1 MPLLLF
7 FTDASFTTSD
17 KLTEALLVLSKFI
30 YLLSATLTIGQL
42 LTLAFFIKNSK
53 GLIKQ
58 ENSDVVRKASYSAWI
73 WFGSSLVFLIATLA
87 SVLEVSFTQ
96 ALDATTL
103 RSFVTQISL
112 GRFLAIQTLGA
123 AVVAIWVRA
132 TQKVNYAVLILI
144 VALAALAAPIF
155 QSHSASGGSHLLAIG
170 TLMVHVLAITMWA
183 GGLLA
188 IVSNRK
194 IDKSVALNRFS
205 HLALWAAISVIISGA
220 VNAYIRMNFVGAWQ
234 GGYAKLLIE
243 KMILTL
249 IILGVAARVRKT
261 FKGEVNKL
269 ITTEVSLLILTLFVG
284 TLLSQSNPPTRPGAV
299 DPIEALVG
307 LKYPGTPT
315 LKTWLF
321 EYQPDA
327 LTLAILVIAALL
339 YFKGIRILNSRGDK
353 WPIGRTISYVTGL
366 LIVNFAINGSIG
378 VYSHFGFSYHMIEH
392 MILGMIAPI
401 TLVLSAPIT
410 LALRTLPSGRD
421 SEEEG
426 PRNILISFL
435 HSRYAKFITN
445 PVVALLIFDG
455 SLFILY
461 FTGLFGTL
469 MGSHLGHQFMN
480 LHFLLAGALF
490 FHVIVGVD
498 PNPNRPPNVVRM
510 VILFAAMSIHAFFSI
525 ALMSAT
531 TVLDGGYYASIGNP
545 MQLNL
550 LENQK
555 VGGSIGWAMG
565 EFPILIALTAA
576 FIQWM
581 REDRKETE
589 RIDRK
594 AARASAMGES
604 DDLAKYNEYLAELAR
619 KDNKRGK

>member
-1 MPLLLF
+1 M
-7 FTDASFTTSD
+7 
-17 KLTEALLVLSKFI
+17 TEALLVLSKFI

-42 LTLAFFIKNSK
+42 LSLAFFIKNSN

-58 ENSDVVRKASYSAWI
+58 ENSDVVRKTSYSAWI

-96 ALDATTL
+96 ALDLTTL

-123 AVVAIWVRA
+123 AAVAIWIRA
-132 TQKVNYAVLILI
+132 TQKVNYVVLNLI
-144 VALAALAAPIF
+144 VALSALAAPIF
-155 QSHSASGGSHLLAIG
+155 QSHSASGGSHLVAIG
-170 TLMVHVLAITMWA
+170 TLIVHVLALTLWV

-188 IVSNRK
+188 IVTNRR
-194 IDKSVALNRFS
+194 IDKSVALHRFS
-205 HLALWAAISVIISGA
+205 HLALWAAIAVIISGA
-220 VNAYIRMNFVGAWQ
+220 VNAYIRMNFSGAWQ

-243 KMILTL
+243 KIILTL

-261 FKGEVNKL
+261 LNGEVNKL
-269 ITTEVSLLILTLFVG
+269 ITTEVSLLTLTLFVG

-315 LKTWLF
+315 LKTWIF

-339 YFKGIRILNSRGDK
+339 YFKGIRILHARGDK
-353 WPIGRTISYVTGL
+353 WPVGRTLSFVVGL
-366 LIVNFAINGSIG
+366 LMVNFAINGSIG

-401 TLVLSAPIT
+401 ALVLSAPIT

-435 HSRYAKFITN
+435 HSRYAKLITN

>member
-1 MPLLLF
+1 MAIIFCAIRTVAFFAVAIGAWLNSNQPPQRSVPINSTLGIEIDGFFLGGSLLAF
-7 FTDASFTTSD
+7 
-17 KLTEALLVLSKFI
+17 AL
-30 YLLSATLTIGQL
+30 YLSAMNVL
-42 LTLAFFIKNSK
+42 
-53 GLIKQ
+53 
-58 ENSDVVRKASYSAWI
+58 RKRGDRWPKFRIA
-73 WFGSSLVFLIATLA
+73 LFLI
-87 SVLEVSFTQ
+87 S
-96 ALDATTL
+96 
-103 RSFVTQISL
+103 
-112 GRFLAIQTLGA
+112 
-123 AVVAIWVRA
+123 
-132 TQKVNYAVLILI
+132 
-144 VALAALAAPIF
+144 
-155 QSHSASGGSHLLAIG
+155 
-170 TLMVHVLAITMWA
+170 VLAINYA
-183 GGLLA
+183 SSSGLGLYPTY
-188 IVSNRK
+188 K
-194 IDKSVALNRFS
+194 FS
-205 HLALWAAISVIISGA
+205 
-220 VNAYIRMNFVGAWQ
+220 
-234 GGYAKLLIE
+234 
-243 KMILTL
+243 
-249 IILGVAARVRKT
+249 
-261 FKGEVNKL
+261 
-269 ITTEVSLLILTLFVG
+269 
-284 TLLSQSNPPTRPGAV
+284 
-299 DPIEALVG
+299 D
-307 LKYPGTPT
+307 
-315 LKTWLF
+315 
-321 EYQPDA
+321 
-327 LTLAILVIAALL
+327 
-339 YFKGIRILNSRGDK
+339 
-353 WPIGRTISYVTGL
+353 
-366 LIVNFAINGSIG
+366 
-378 VYSHFGFSYHMIEH
+378 HMITH
-392 MILGMIAPI
+392 MVMGMIAPI
-401 TLVLSAPIT
+401 ALVLSAPIT

-426 PRNILISFL
+426 PRNILISFR
-435 HSRYAKFITN
+435 HSRYAKLITN

-545 MQLNL
+545 MHLNL